1 MEDIADLEPRPA
13 DLAHALRSM
22 TVEQW
27 LTQPAEA
34 HPHGGVEPL
43 ACHLAVLDR
52 SQQRLVEDL
61 GGHEP
66 LVRSLVTRAEVAL
79 GVAPVRQLDVDR
91 ELHSRLLHLLDRAGD
106 TAARPERDDPQ
117 PLCVA
122 VYRDRRNRVARRSG
136 GAPGARSPAGPLL
149 GRGPGRLRCHDAR
162 AVTEPIPFFNE
173 YPRFLATSSMHASYE
188 RLNARYTM
196 LIDRHR
202 QLLEGATVLDLASHD
217 GRFTLA
223 ALRAG
228 ARHVVGVE
236 IDDVLVDRAH
246 ANMAAYDVAPT
257 SYEFV
262 TRDMF
267 RHFDELDEFDV
278 VLCFGILYHIN
289 DHMQLLS
296 NIAGVQPKWIIVDT
310 KISQFDG
317 SVIEV
322 RSPLARALLRPGA
335 SSRGIRAAS
344 RSTSCSPASAGS
356 WSISIGRSPGSSI
369 SRGTTTTA
377 TASG

>member
-1 MEDIADLEPRPA
+1 MI
-13 DLAHALRSM
+13 RSHCAWQC
-22 TVEQW
+22 TEIV
-27 LTQPAEA
+27 
-34 HPHGGVEPL
+34 
-43 ACHLAVLDR
+43 
-52 SQQRLVEDL
+52 
-61 GGHEP
+61 
-66 LVRSLVTRAEVAL
+66 
-79 GVAPVRQLDVDR
+79 
-91 ELHSRLLHLLDRAGD
+91 
-106 TAARPERDDPQ
+106 
-117 PLCVA
+117 
-122 VYRDRRNRVARRSG
+122 
-136 GAPGARSPAGPLL
+136 GARSPRRS
-149 GRGPGRLRCHDAR
+149 GRRARGAEPRRTAAR
-162 AVTEPIPFFNE
+162 APALDAYDATMRERVTEPIPFFDD
-173 YPRFLATSSMHASYE
+173 YPRFLETSTMHASFE

-228 ARHVVGVE
+228 ARRVVGVE
-236 IDDVLVDRAH
+236 IDDVLVERAH

-310 KISQFDG
+310 KISQLEG

-322 RSPLARALLRPGA
+322 RSPLGASPPALGSQVEGYPSRIALDVMLASFGWDLEHLDWSASGLLDRPGNDDY
-335 SSRGIRAAS
+335 RNGERV
-344 RSTSCSPASAGS
+344 
-356 WSISIGRSPGSSI
+356 SILA
-369 SRGTTTTA
+369 RGTDRVAADDRKYAVDLVHALQEDRDTQWMTIRGVAAKCEVSPYALRAWVRRAEGERTRPSNR
-377 TASG
+377 TD